1 MTVDVVIPA
10 DINNSG
16 ATDIATGVL
25 STKLFKILPD
35 VPPAETLSG
44 VKVTRL

>member
-1 MTVDVVIPA
+1 MVIPA

-16 ATDIATGVL
+16 ATDIDTGVL
-25 STKLFKILPD
+25 STKLLRTFPD

-44 VKVTRL
+44 VKVIRL